1 MAWSPAGITEPEFGH
16 ELVDMLADCPSRST
30 QQTIIEVLRY
40 IHTPEVANAL
50 LRIVNSGARSLKLY
64 DEMWIRG
71 LALETAACMANLA
84 NLCDPMQVSEM
95 FDHFL
100 EEQALQ
106 HQDDRDS
113 IFNHVRAENIF
124 SAIGKLDPCRF
135 VPIMIRVLRHTNYR
149 NEGGSYAYNLSR
161 IVDRTVYQCG
171 KEISTEDR
179 NLIWWCERDSW

>member
-50 LRIVNSGARSLKLY
+50 LRIVNSGARS
-64 DEMWIRG
+64 
-71 LALETAACMANLA
+71 ACMANLA

-135 VPIMIRVLRHTNYR
+135 VPIMIRVLRHTYYR